1 MASFQSRVTK
11 VDYIIL
17 RVLLVHEI
25 SYDRTATFSIQSFFD
40 CLVDFQVDFQFCAVS
55 KAKTD
60 IQQ

>member
-17 RVLLVHEI
+17 RVLLVHKI
-25 SYDRTATFSIQSFFD
+25 SYDRTATFSFD

>member
-25 SYDRTATFSIQSFFD
+25 SYDRTATFSIQSSFD